1 LRVFFLLLGFLSTSV
16 FAQAQDRLVQING
29 KIKADSDDI
38 ESVTVQ
44 NLRSGVA
51 TITDSNGRFQ
61 IQVRLGDTLVL
72 SAVQF
77 KTKQFVYDQS
87 FLGVTSIEIPMDSFV
102 NELKGVT
109 LQPFGFSGRISTDID
124 SLSIEGPPTAASLG
138 LPNANVYIPTKN
150 ERMLYEATSGGG
162 LIPLNPLLN
171 ALTGRTKELKN
182 QVRLERKNRTLD
194 LIIKRYEQLLFE
206 DQLGIK
212 KDDVRRFLYFCEA
225 DSLFAST
232 LEKEDKILFYEFL
245 KSKALQFNSL

>member
-1 LRVFFLLLGFLSTSV
+1 M
-16 FAQAQDRLVQING
+16 
-29 KIKADSDDI
+29 
-38 ESVTVQ
+38 
-44 NLRSGVA
+44 
-51 TITDSNGRFQ
+51 
-61 IQVRLGDTLVL
+61 VL

-87 FLGVTSIEIPMDSFV
+87 FRGVTSIEILMDSFV

-109 LQPFGFSGRISTDID
+109 LRPYDLSGRITTDLD
-124 SLSIEGPPTAASLG
+124 SLTIEGPPTAASLG
-138 LPNANVYIPTKN
+138 LPNANIYIPTKN

-182 QVRLERKNRTLD
+182 QVRLERKNQTLD
-194 LIIKRYEQLLFE
+194 LVIKRYEQLLFV

-232 LEKEDKILFYEFL
+232 LEKEDEILFYEFL

>member
-1 LRVFFLLLGFLSTSV
+1 MRVFFLLFVFLSTSV
-16 FAQAQDRLVQING
+16 FAQAQNRLVQING

-44 NLRSGVA
+44 NLRSGAA

-87 FLGVTSIEIPMDSFV
+87 FRGVTSIEIPMDSFV

-109 LQPFGFSGRISTDID
+109 LQPFGLSGRISTDID
-124 SLSIEGPPTAASLG
+124 SLAIEGPTAASLG
-138 LPNANVYIPTKN
+138 LPNANIYIPTKN

-232 LEKEDKILFYEFL
+232 LEKEDEILFYEFL

>member
-182 QVRLERKNRTLD
+182 QFRLERKND
-194 LIIKRYEQLLFE
+194 MNNY
-206 DQLGIK
+206 
-212 KDDVRRFLYFCEA
+212 
-225 DSLFAST
+225 
-232 LEKEDKILFYEFL
+232 FL
-245 KSKALQFNSL
+245 KIS

>member
-1 LRVFFLLLGFLSTSV
+1 LRIFFLLLGFLSTSV

-232 LEKEDKILFYEFL
+232 LEKRMRFCFMN
-245 KSKALQFNSL
+245 F